1 MEIMMIKILR
11 TVAVALS
18 IVSIFFFSGC
28 GLFDW
33 YIEREVKR
41 LVHEHFEKNSTA
53 LAMWEPGDCTDFNI
67 SEAKDGVRNG
77 SINLCLKH
85 RTSGRVEK
93 LPFDVKYNAESGYI
107 YVNLHDP
114 MMIVQLAVSGA
125 DTNHSEEEGSKENKT
140 ETSGAENNS
149 SSDN

>member
-1 MEIMMIKILR
+1 MNI
-11 TVAVALS
+11 
-18 IVSIFFFSGC
+18 
-28 GLFDW
+28 
-33 YIEREVKR
+33 
-41 LVHEHFEKNSTA
+41 FEKNSTA

-125 DTNHSEEEGSKENKT
+125 DSNHSDEEGSKENKT
-140 ETSGAENNS
+140 ETSGAENNG